1 MADSYAKPTRD
12 WGKWSE
18 TSSQREAEAFA
29 GMYQRARRP
38 RESLCPLD
46 VAAARREYF
55 AGRILDGDSVDEAQR
70 ASDLYIT
77 QTLHPG
83 LLPPTV

>member
-18 TSSQREAEAFA
+18 TTFQRETEAFA
-29 GMYQRARRP
+29 GMYKRALRA
-38 RESLCPLD
+38 RESLSPLD
-46 VAAARREYF
+46 VAALRREYF
-55 AGRILDGDSVDEAQR
+55 AGRVLDGDSLDEAQR

-77 QTLHPG
+77 RLLHRD
-83 LLPPTV
+83 LVAPTV